1 VETPDTSL
9 RLRAAPRLRTLVAE
23 RLREAI
29 STNRFPPGTRLVER
43 ELCDLLGVSRTS
55 VREALRELES
65 EGLISTEGGRPMVTV
80 LSERELREIY
90 QVRVVLESL
99 AARLFARNATRAQFL
114 ELSAAAEALYEVYHN
129 YAIAPFLSAKARFY
143 EALFAGAGNQVAAAM
158 LRIIHTKVSQL
169 RAASLASNNRAQVSV
184 GEIRRLVGALEAKD
198 EAKAAALTVE
208 HIENASAAAM
218 LALRDRDEAAKVSPA
233 N

>member
-1 VETPDTSL
+1 MTEIDTSL

-23 RLREAI
+23 RIREAI

-55 VREALRELES
+55 IREALRELES

-80 LSERELREIY
+80 LSERELRDIY

-99 AARLFARNATRAQFL
+99 AARLFARNARRAQVAAL
-114 ELSAAAEALYEVYHN
+114 VATAEELYAVYDD
-129 YAIAPFLSAKARFY
+129 YAIVPFLKAKARFY
-143 EALFAGAGNQVAAAM
+143 EALFAGAGNEVAASM

-169 RAASLASNNRAQVSV
+169 RAVSLGTNNRAQVSV
-184 GEIRRLVGALEAKD
+184 GEIRALVAALEAGD
-198 EAKAAALTVE
+198 ENRAAALTVE

-218 LALRDRDEAAKVSPA
+218 RALHERDAAA
-233 N
+233 